1 MSNPIDATLAAFI
14 TQAIREAIAEE
25 RRVDSRERRR
35 DDSRARR
42 RDDSRARS
50 REECNR
56 FGSFGKCDT
65 RVETKPTQNLNG
77 CPFGAV
83 GNQRQSSNET
93 TPFGWVFPFMV
104 QPERPT
110 SGFDNANAN
119 PNTKKVRISDPPVT
133 ESRFAFG
140 RQQPVGSTTPTTNSN
155 VVVDSCCDIPN
166 KNHEFKL
173 IFQNPGRGLKPN
185 VFGSAAPKARP
196 PQPNYPPPV
205 YPRADNDSL
214 PELISDS
221 GEEEEQPCNPKPN
234 KNAEKTNL
242 ADLQKAFDEQV
253 PDDITGILSSL
264 LGVDMTKELEG
275 LADELLGTKKDT
287 TSGNETPTSASAPK
301 AKQPENR
308 QPDVEKT
315 AEPPKK
321 EYVSHS
327 MFSDAYRRFVSYL
340 FNEFGVSVNIKVL
353 IDEYL
358 TSLVM
363 LQMNEVNK
371 PFSTRDPYYTK
382 YTIHWKESSTR
393 AVKAIATELSFSNRL
408 AALEDMIKKLDST
421 ELYKFKGFRGD
432 IRLS

>member
-25 RRVDSRERRR
+25 LRADSRERRR

-50 REECNR
+50 REECNP

-93 TPFGWVFPFMV
+93 TPFGWGFPFMV

-110 SGFDNANAN
+110 SGFDNANTN

-173 IFQNPGRGLKPN
+173 IFQNPDRGLKPN
-185 VFGSAAPKARP
+185 VFGSAAPKTRP

-205 YPRADNDSL
+205 YSSANDTDL

-221 GEEEEQPCNPKPN
+221 GEEEEQPCNPKSN

-253 PDDITGILSSL
+253 PDTITGILSSL
-264 LGVDMTKELEG
+264 LGVDMTKDLEG

-287 TSGNETPTSASAPK
+287 ASSHEKATGSSATK
-301 AKQPENR
+301 
-308 QPDVEKT
+308 DEKP

-321 EYVSHS
+321 EYVSRS
-327 MFSDAYRRFVSYL
+327 MFSDAYRRFVPYL
-340 FNEFGVSVNIKVL
+340 FNELAVSVNIKVL

-363 LQMNEVNK
+363 ERMNEVK
-371 PFSTRDPYYTK
+371 WDDERLDRYYTK

-408 AALEDMIKKLDST
+408 ATLEDMIKKLDST
-421 ELYKFKGFRGD
+421 ELYKFKGFAGQ
-432 IRLS
+432 ICLS